1 LRTIL
6 LLIEFLRSYTVKN
19 AVKKCSMSI
28 ISFTNLKGGVGKST
42 TAVHFIY
49 WLSAIKKKS
58 VAVVDAD
65 GQGSTS
71 TWLEAMELGID
82 LHRITD
88 ADELAETIPALE
100 EEFDYVVVDNAGNL
114 GEATRSTLLTAK
126 IAVIPIS
133 PSGLDLMSAASAAKV
148 VKQNQKARGGFPK
161 AGIFINRATRN
172 AKLSREA
179 VEAIGQLEGITPL
192 KQIIY
197 RRELIADTFLQKAT
211 VWNMAGGKEASA
223 DYQKLFNEI
232 LRLGK

>member
-1 LRTIL
+1 
-6 LLIEFLRSYTVKN
+6 
-19 AVKKCSMSI
+19 MSI

-49 WLSAIKKKS
+49 WLCAIKKKS

-71 TWLEAMELGID
+71 AWLTAMELNMD

-88 ADELAETIPALE
+88 ADELAEQVPALE
-100 EEFDYVVVDNAGNL
+100 EDFDYVIVDNAGNL

-148 VKQNQKARGGFPK
+148 VRQNQKARGGFPK

-179 VEAIGQLEGITPL
+179 VEVIGQLEGITPL

-211 VWNMAGGKEASA
+211 VWDMAGGKEAGA

>member
-1 LRTIL
+1 
-6 LLIEFLRSYTVKN
+6 
-19 AVKKCSMSI
+19 MSI
-28 ISFTNLKGGVGKST
+28 ISFTNVKGGVGKST

-49 WLSAIKKKS
+49 WLAVIKKKS

-71 TWLEAMELGID
+71 AWLEAMELGVG
-82 LHRITD
+82 LCRITD
-88 ADELAETIPALE
+88 ADELADQLPAIE
-100 EEFDYVVVDNAGNL
+100 KNFDYVIVDNAGNL
-114 GEATRSTLLTAK
+114 GEATRSTLLTATT
-126 IAVIPIS
+126 AVIPIS

-148 VKQNQKARGGFPK
+148 VRQNQKARGGFPK

-172 AKLSREA
+172 SKLSREA
-179 VEAIGQLEGITPL
+179 VDVIKEIEGITPL

-232 LRLGK
+232 LRLNK

>member
-1 LRTIL
+1 
-6 LLIEFLRSYTVKN
+6 
-19 AVKKCSMSI
+19 MSI

-49 WLSAIKKKS
+49 WLAAIKKKS

-88 ADELAETIPALE
+88 ADELAEKVPALE
-100 EEFDYVVVDNAGNL
+100 EDFDYVVVDNAGNL

-148 VKQNQKARGGFPK
+148 VRQNQKARGGFPK

-179 VEAIGQLEGITPL
+179 VEVIGQLEGITPL

-211 VWNMAGGKEASA
+211 VWDMGGGKEAAA
-223 DYQKLFNEI
+223 DYQKLFTEI

>member
-1 LRTIL
+1 
-6 LLIEFLRSYTVKN
+6 
-19 AVKKCSMSI
+19 MSI

-49 WLSAIKKKS
+49 WLSVIQKKS

-71 TWLEAMELGID
+71 VWLRAMKLDIN
-82 LHRITD
+82 LHRISD
-88 ADELAETIPALE
+88 ADELAEQVPTLE
-100 EEFDYVVVDNAGNL
+100 ENFDYVVIDNAGNL
-114 GEATRSTLLTAK
+114 GEATRSTLLTAR

-148 VKQNQKARGGFPK
+148 VRQNQKARGGFPK

-179 VEAIGQLEGITPL
+179 VEVIGQLEGITPL

>member
-1 LRTIL
+1 
-6 LLIEFLRSYTVKN
+6 
-19 AVKKCSMSI
+19 MSI
-28 ISFTNLKGGVGKST
+28 ISFSNLKGGVGKST

-49 WLSAIKKKS
+49 WLSVIKKKS
-58 VAVVDAD
+58 IAVVDAD

-71 TWLEAMELGID
+71 TWLSGMKLNID

-88 ADELAETIPALE
+88 ADELAERLPGFE
-100 EEFDYVVVDNAGNL
+100 EDFDYVVVDNAGNL

-148 VKQNQKARGGFPK
+148 VRQNQKARGGLPQ
-161 AGIFINRATRN
+161 AGIFINKGIKNT
-172 AKLSREA
+172 KLLKEA
-179 VEAIGQLEGITPL
+179 VDVIGKLEGITPL

-197 RRELIADTFLQKAT
+197 QRQGIADSFLQKAT
-211 VWNMAGGKEASA
+211 VWDMGGSKEASA
-223 DYQKLFNEI
+223 DYQKLFSEI

>member
-1 LRTIL
+1 
-6 LLIEFLRSYTVKN
+6 
-19 AVKKCSMSI
+19 MSI

-49 WLSAIKKKS
+49 WLSAIKNKS

-71 TWLEAMELGID
+71 AWLSAMKLDID
-82 LHRITD
+82 LHRISN
-88 ADELAETIPALE
+88 ADELAEQVPTLE
-100 EEFDYVVVDNAGNL
+100 ENFDYVVVDNAGNL

-148 VKQNQKARGGFPK
+148 VRQNQKARGGFPK

-172 AKLSREA
+172 AKLSKEA
-179 VEAIGQLEGITPL
+179 VEVIGQLEGITPL

-211 VWNMAGGKEASA
+211 VWNMSGGKEASA
-223 DYQKLFNEI
+223 DYQKLFTEI